1 MLQATTLCVIIML
14 DQTSLPCPSLTPLPA
29 RSCMQ
34 VQYVLNLGLPWASA
48 LVMTRLG
55 GSIAEL
61 SMQKF
66 SSNVVEK
73 CLKLGEG
80 PELEECLAAIV
91 RELTNSPTLEKLLQ
105 DPYGNYVVQSALT
118 VTSGQLHAD
127 LVDRIRPH
135 VPAIRSSP
143 FGKRILAR
151 SNLLGG
157 VSKMQPPATAVMR
170 ANHG

>member
-73 CLKLGEG
+73 CLKLGEAQPG
-80 PELEECLAAIV
+80 LEERLEAIV
-91 RELTNSPTLEKLLQ
+91 VELTHSPALERLLQ
-105 DPYGNYVVQSALT
+105 DPFGNYVVQSALS

-135 VPAIRSSP
+135 IASIRSSP

-157 VSKMQPPATAVMR
+157 QKVGGAALPAVAR
-170 ANHG
+170 

>member
-1 MLQATTLCVIIML
+1 MLCVIIIH
-14 DQTSLPCPSLTPLPA
+14 DQASLPCPSSDSPPGSL
-29 RSCMQ
+29 MQ

-91 RELTNSPTLEKLLQ
+91 RELTNSPTLEK
-105 DPYGNYVVQSALT
+105 YV
-118 VTSGQLHAD
+118 
-127 LVDRIRPH
+127 
-135 VPAIRSSP
+135 
-143 FGKRILAR
+143 
-151 SNLLGG
+151 
-157 VSKMQPPATAVMR
+157 
-170 ANHG
+170 